1 MSEQDA
7 SAEAQV
13 PADET
18 EGRELLEQ
26 EIVRAAE
33 DGDRLRFD
41 AAVARFGDIEE
52 ARSLVRK
59 KAVLRSVDRLA
70 RRQPSDIEIRNGGCD
85 VTEFGEEQR
94 SMIPTDGGP
103 VMNGH
108 FSVFNEFTEIDSY
121 FEGRFL
127 ERVSPGAYKKT
138 FRENRANIKALFQHG
153 QDPVIGD
160 KPLGP
165 IDDLREDATGA
176 YYEVTLLD
184 APYVKDLEPG
194 LREGLYGASF
204 RFKAMRDDWNDEAE
218 RSAHNPEGLPE
229 RTLKELRVYE
239 FGPVTFPAYPGATAG
254 LRSAETPE
262 ATKRDAP
269 STQESVDSASAP
281 ERREP
286 KPNKRFKNSEDWHT
300 WLSRS

>member
-7 SAEAQV
+7 SAEAGVSV
-13 PADET
+13 PEPPLET
-18 EGRELLEQ
+18 SERDLLEQ

-52 ARSLVRK
+52 ARSIVRK

-70 RRQPSDIEIRNGGCD
+70 RRQPSDIEIRSGGIEERSESLG
-85 VTEFGEEQR
+85 TEGEGR
-94 SMIPTDGGP
+94 P
-103 VMNGH
+103 VMHGH

-153 QDPVIGD
+153 QDPLIGD

-165 IDDLREDATGA
+165 VDDLREDATGA
-176 YYEVTLLD
+176 YYEVPLLD
-184 APYVKDLEPG
+184 APYTRDLEPG

-204 RFKAMRDDWNDEAE
+204 RFKAINDEWVDE
-218 RSAHNPEGLPE
+218 PTRSAVNPDGLPE

-254 LRSAETPE
+254 LRSAGTSETKEDARKETEPAE
-262 ATKRDAP
+262 ATRED
-269 STQESVDSASAP
+269 

-286 KPNKRFKNSEDWHT
+286 KPNKRFKNQEDWRE
-300 WLSRS
+300 WLISHS

>member
-1 MSEQDA
+1 MEEQDA
-7 SAEAQV
+7 SAEAGVSV
-13 PADET
+13 PEPPQET
-18 EGRELLEQ
+18 SERELLEQ

-52 ARSLVRK
+52 ARSIVRK

-70 RRQPSDIEIRNGGCD
+70 RRQPSDIEIRSEVEERSAETNGEG
-85 VTEFGEEQR
+85 Q
-94 SMIPTDGGP
+94 P
-103 VMNGH
+103 VMHGH

-127 ERVSPGAYKKT
+127 ERVAPGAYKKT
-138 FRENRANIKALFQHG
+138 FRENRPNIKVLFQHG
-153 QDPVIGD
+153 QDPMIGD

-165 IDDLREDATGA
+165 VDDLREDSTGA
-176 YYEVTLLD
+176 YYEVPLLD
-184 APYVKDLEPG
+184 APYTKDLEPG

-204 RFKAMRDDWNDEAE
+204 RFKAIQDEWVDDAE
-218 RSAHNPEGLPE
+218 RSATNPEGLPE
-229 RTLKELRVYE
+229 RTLKELRVFE

-254 LRSAETPE
+254 LRSADIPG
-262 ATKRDAP
+262 AVQPAP
-269 STQESVDSASAP
+269 SDKQEPVSSTPDP

-286 KPNKRFKNSEDWHT
+286 KPNKRFKNSEDWTT
-300 WLSRS
+300 WLNTVS